1 MATTEHSTV
10 IGVFRDHTRAT
21 QAIDELH
28 HAGFRDDK
36 IRVRQEATASGLLDP
51 LASQLTE
58 YEAEGRTLP
67 DELMDKGIPQDEAYY
82 YQQEFEAGHSVVTV
96 ESNDH
101 AQEVRA
107 ILQRYGAYDAS
118 RAGTSHSPYEQTKS
132 HRAIGQMEGDRT
144 IPVREEV
151 LQAHKQLVQTGEV
164 VLRKE
169 VVTEDKTI
177 TVPIT
182 REELVIERRPTSLQ
196 PSDQPVQAG
205 ETLEEALKDGG
216 TLRIVLHE
224 ERVRIEKYP
233 VVLEEILISK
243 RQIEEQKP
251 ISGTVKREVVYI
263 ERNSQRPTTNQGNE
277 KI

>member
-151 LQAHKQLVQTGEV
+151 